1 VPNLDFRVEGAEVQ
15 EFAAVPSLLFKL
27 RVENLEEE
35 PIRSV
40 ALNTQ
45 IRIAATQR
53 HYDAVE
59 QERLLELFGEPSR
72 WKDTLRSL
80 LWTHTVLQVPAF
92 SGSTVADMP
101 VPCTYDLEVVAAK
114 YFYAL
119 EDGEVP
125 LEFLFSGTVF
135 YAGED
140 GRLQVARISWEK
152 EAEFRLPVRVWKEM
166 MDHYFPNSAWIRLR
180 RDAFD
185 QLYNYKIRKGLPTWE
200 AAVEALLRAGGRA
213 VGGCGEEDRRCG
225 ALRRIPA
232 VALPPVGEKEPAALD
247 VRGSVSAGLQR
258 GPGWGRP
265 LDHAD
270 PVPDVGG

>member
-1 VPNLDFRVEGAEVQ
+1 MPNLDLRVAGAEVQ

-53 HYDAVE
+53 HYDPAE

-125 LEFLFSGTVF
+125 LEFLFSGAVF

-140 GRLQVARISWEK
+140 GRLQVERIPWEK
-152 EAEFRLPVRVWKEM
+152 EAEFRLPVRLWKEM

-185 QLYNYKIRKGLPTWE
+185 RLYDYKVRKGLPTWE
-200 AAVEALLRAGGRA
+200 AAVEALLRASEQEVER
-213 VGGCGEEDRRCG
+213 
-225 ALRRIPA
+225 
-232 VALPPVGEKEPAALD
+232 
-247 VRGSVSAGLQR
+247 
-258 GPGWGRP
+258 
-265 LDHAD
+265 
-270 PVPDVGG
+270 

>member
-1 VPNLDFRVEGAEVQ
+1 MPDLDFRVEGAEVL
-15 EFAAVPSLLFKL
+15 EYAAVPSLLFKL
-27 RVENLEEE
+27 RIANLEEE
-35 PIRSV
+35 RIRSV

-45 IRIAATQR
+45 IRISATQR
-53 HYDAVE
+53 YYDTAE

-135 YAGED
+135 YAEEG
-140 GRLQVARISWEK
+140 GRLQAARISWEK
-152 EAEFRLPVRVWKEM
+152 GAEFRLPVRLWKEM
-166 MDHYFPNSAWIRLR
+166 MERYFPNSAWIRLR

-185 QLYNYKIRKGLPTWE
+185 QLYDYKVRRSLPTWE
-200 AAVEALLRAGGRA
+200 AAVEALLQAS
-213 VGGCGEEDRRCG
+213 GEEAER
-225 ALRRIPA
+225 
-232 VALPPVGEKEPAALD
+232 
-247 VRGSVSAGLQR
+247 
-258 GPGWGRP
+258 
-265 LDHAD
+265 
-270 PVPDVGG
+270 

>member
-1 VPNLDFRVEGAEVQ
+1 MPNLDLRVAGAEVQ

-53 HYDAVE
+53 HYDSAE

-135 YAGED
+135 YAGAD
-140 GRLQVARISWEK
+140 GRLQVERIPWEK
-152 EAEFRLPVRVWKEM
+152 EAEFRLPVRLWKEM

-185 QLYNYKIRKGLPTWE
+185 RLYDYKVRKGLPTWE
-200 AAVEALLRAGGRA
+200 AAVEALLRASEQEVER
-213 VGGCGEEDRRCG
+213 
-225 ALRRIPA
+225 
-232 VALPPVGEKEPAALD
+232 
-247 VRGSVSAGLQR
+247 
-258 GPGWGRP
+258 
-265 LDHAD
+265 
-270 PVPDVGG
+270 

>member
-1 VPNLDFRVEGAEVQ
+1 MPDLDFAVEGAEVL

-27 RVENLEEE
+27 RIENLEEE

-40 ALNTQ
+40 ALNAQ

-53 HYDAVE
+53 HYDAAE

-80 LWTHTVLQVPAF
+80 LWTHTVLQVPPF
-92 SGSTVADMP
+92 SGSTVVDMP

-135 YAGED
+135 YAGEG

-152 EAEFRLPVRVWKEM
+152 EAEYRLPVRLWKEM
-166 MDHYFPNSAWIRLR
+166 MEHYFPNSAWVRLHK
-180 RDAFD
+180 DAFD
-185 QLYNYKIRKGLPTWE
+185 QLHNYKVSRGFPTWG
-200 AAVEALLRAGGRA
+200 AAVEALL
-213 VGGCGEEDRRCG
+213 
-225 ALRRIPA
+225 
-232 VALPPVGEKEPAALD
+232 
-247 VRGSVSAGLQR
+247 SASEQKVER
-258 GPGWGRP
+258 
-265 LDHAD
+265 
-270 PVPDVGG
+270 

>member
-1 VPNLDFRVEGAEVQ
+1 VPDLDFAVEGAEVL

-27 RVENLEEE
+27 RIDNLEEE

-53 HYDAVE
+53 HYDAAE

-80 LWTHTVLQVPAF
+80 LWTHTVLQVPPF

-114 YFYAL
+114 YFYAV

-135 YAGED
+135 YAGEG

-152 EAEFRLPVRVWKEM
+152 EAEYRLPVRLWKEM
-166 MDHYFPNSAWIRLR
+166 MEHYFPNSAWIRLH

-185 QLYNYKIRKGLPTWE
+185 RLYDYKIRKGFPTWE
-200 AAVEALLRAGGRA
+200 ATVEALLRASEQEVER
-213 VGGCGEEDRRCG
+213 
-225 ALRRIPA
+225 
-232 VALPPVGEKEPAALD
+232 
-247 VRGSVSAGLQR
+247 
-258 GPGWGRP
+258 
-265 LDHAD
+265 
-270 PVPDVGG
+270 

>member
-1 VPNLDFRVEGAEVQ
+1 MPDLDFAVEGAEVL
-15 EFAAVPSLLFKL
+15 EFAAVPSLLFKV
-27 RVENLEEE
+27 RIENLEGE

-53 HYDAVE
+53 HYDAAE

-80 LWTHTVLQVPAF
+80 LWTHTVLQVPPF

-135 YAGED
+135 YAGE
-140 GRLQVARISWEK
+140 GERLQVARISWEK
-152 EAEFRLPVRVWKEM
+152 EAEFRLPVRLWREM

-185 QLYNYKIRKGLPTWE
+185 QLYDYKIRKGLPTWE
-200 AAVEALLRAGGRA
+200 AAVEALLRASEQEVER
-213 VGGCGEEDRRCG
+213 
-225 ALRRIPA
+225 
-232 VALPPVGEKEPAALD
+232 
-247 VRGSVSAGLQR
+247 
-258 GPGWGRP
+258 
-265 LDHAD
+265 
-270 PVPDVGG
+270 